1 MKDPVQNIIIVGA
14 GPAGIAAAIQL
25 KRYGYNPILF
35 EAGEVGGLLLNA
47 NLVENYPGFPGGVTG
62 PELVERFKTQL
73 EQLSISPRM
82 EQVLEVEFRDG
93 VFIVSTECGTR
104 PNKLTGIEMEGRV
117 EDRIFYYVYPLLGVS
132 GKKLLIIGAG
142 DAAFD
147 YALNLSKQ
155 NRVTEL
161 NRSDELKCLSLLW
174 ERALEDPRI
183 KYIPN
188 TRVWRISEE
197 AGGRLMVKC
206 QTNEGTCE
214 YSADYLIAAIGR
226 YPNLE
231 FLSESKSIHPENLA
245 SKGLLYKIGDV
256 KNEIYRQTSIAV
268 GDGVRA
274 AMSIYLKDS
283 KGENSRKLL
292 VQLGTKTLQK
302 CISLSLDLANGS
314 SL

>member
-1 MKDPVQNIIIVGA
+1 VKDPVQNIIIVGA

-93 VFIVSTECGTR
+93 VFIVSTEYGRYHAPYLVAASGTR

-155 NRVTEL
+155 NRVTVL

-174 ERALEDPRI
+174 ERAVEDPRI

-188 TRVWRISEE
+188 TRVRRISEE

-274 AMSIYLKDS
+274 AMSIYLKGS
-283 KGENSRKLL
+283 KGENS
-292 VQLGTKTLQK
+292 
-302 CISLSLDLANGS
+302 
-314 SL
+314 